1 MEKFEDKMRQQFH
14 NREIQPSNKAWSKL
28 EKQLPPSKS
37 KKTRSMG
44 YYVAASIVGII
55 LLSTIL
61 LSRESEISNSQ
72 IVAEPIDTEKSQ
84 SIKSRQMPR
93 IESVSDEITAMPIKE
108 AITVNETATD
118 KKQPQNSEIE
128 NVVAAIPTTSL
139 GEADEKFLDKWAENV
154 AATIKDLPQDNEE
167 ALIEEV
173 ERLLFQ
179 AQLEMQLNRNSDYSN
194 IDAAS
199 LLEEVEFELNRTFRD
214 KIFDF
219 LGNEYEG
226 LRTAIV
232 SKFN

>member
-1 MEKFEDKMRQQFH
+1 M
-14 NREIQPSNKAWSKL
+14 
-28 EKQLPPSKS
+28 
-37 KKTRSMG
+37 
-44 YYVAASIVGII
+44 
-55 LLSTIL
+55 
-61 LSRESEISNSQ
+61 
-72 IVAEPIDTEKSQ
+72 
-84 SIKSRQMPR
+84 
-93 IESVSDEITAMPIKE
+93 
-108 AITVNETATD
+108 
-118 KKQPQNSEIE
+118 
-128 NVVAAIPTTSL
+128 
-139 GEADEKFLDKWAENV
+139 
-154 AATIKDLPQDNEE
+154 PQDNEE